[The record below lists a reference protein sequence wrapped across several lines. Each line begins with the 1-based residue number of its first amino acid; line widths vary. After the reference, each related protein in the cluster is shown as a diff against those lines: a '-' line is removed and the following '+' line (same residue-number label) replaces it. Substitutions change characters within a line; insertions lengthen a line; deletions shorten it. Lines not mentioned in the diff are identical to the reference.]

1 MRELPAPRRRT
12 GTQNP
17 DGLLEKPMTD
27 SNELPISFETK
38 GVTGRDGYIIAEA
51 LVLAM
56 KAIDEMPDKL
66 RLTADKND
74 IIKILNTAFP
84 TWEDVLGPG

>member
-1 MRELPAPRRRT
+1 V
-12 GTQNP
+12 N
-17 DGLLEKPMTD
+17 D

-56 KAIDEMPDKL
+56 KYIDEMPSKL
-66 RLTADKND
+66 RLTADEKD
-74 IIKILNTAFP
+74 IIKILNAAFP
-84 TWEDVLGPG
+84 TWEDVFGPG

>member
-1 MRELPAPRRRT
+1 MSDP
-12 GTQNP
+12 
-17 DGLLEKPMTD
+17 
-27 SNELPISFETK
+27 NELPISFETK
-38 GVTGRDGYIIAEA
+38 GITGRDGYIIAES

-56 KAIDEMPDKL
+56 KYIDEMPDNV
-66 RLTADKND
+66 RPTADKND

>member
-1 MRELPAPRRRT
+1 LSGSFSENAP
-12 GTQNP
+12 QNSN
-17 DGLLEKPMTD
+17 GLLEVSMTD
-27 SNELPISFETK
+27 SNELPINFETK

-56 KAIDEMPDKL
+56 KAIDEMPDTM
-66 RLTADKND
+66 RLTADQHD

>member
-1 MRELPAPRRRT
+1 
-12 GTQNP
+12 
-17 DGLLEKPMTD
+17 MTD
-27 SNELPISFETK
+27 SNELPINFETK

-56 KAIDEMPDKL
+56 KYIDGLPDNV
-66 RLTADKND
+66 RPMADQHD
-74 IIKILNTAFP
+74 ILKILNAAFP

>member
-1 MRELPAPRRRT
+1 MTETVELPV
-12 GTQNP
+12 N
-17 DGLLEKPMTD
+17 
-27 SNELPISFETK
+27 FETK
-38 GVTGRDGYIIAEA
+38 GVTGRDGFIIAEA

-56 KAIDEMPDKL
+56 KYIDEMPDNV
-66 RLTADKND
+66 RPTADKND

>member
-1 MRELPAPRRRT
+1 MS
-12 GTQNP
+12 
-17 DGLLEKPMTD
+17 D
-27 SNELPISFETK
+27 SSDLNLSFETK

-56 KAIDEMPDKL
+56 KYIDTMPDKV
-66 RLTADKND
+66 RLTTDQRD
-74 IIKILNTAFP
+74 IIKILNAAYP